1 MAGGVTVRQALAQ
14 CGLAPIDANVL
25 LAHALGRDRAW
36 LLAHSEDDMPQQAF
50 GVFLAAARRR
60 RDGEPVAYLTGR
72 REFHGIELEVT
83 PDVLIPRPE
92 TETLVD
98 AALALLPADT
108 PLRVLDLGTGSGA
121 IALAIARAR
130 PHAAVLGVDQS
141 DAAIAVARANAQRLA
156 IGNARFARSD
166 WFGALADLRFDV
178 IAANPPY
185 IAAGDPH
192 LLEGDL
198 RFEPRAA
205 LTPGGDGLD
214 ALRAVVASAPAHL
227 VPGGMLLVEHGHDQ
241 AEAVRALFVDAGARD
256 VRRHRDLAGHWR
268 VAVGCLTGGG

>member
-25 LAHALGRDRAW
+25 LAHSLGRDRAW

-256 VRRHRDLAGHWR
+256 MRRHRDLAGHWR
-268 VAVGCLTGGG
+268 VAEGRWP

>member
-1 MAGGVTVRQALAQ
+1 MTVRQALAQ
-14 CGLAPIDANVL
+14 CGLAPTDARAL

-36 LLAHSEDDMPQQAF
+36 LLAHATDELPQQGF
-50 GVFLAAARRR
+50 DVFFAAARRR

-72 REFHGIELEVT
+72 REFHDIELDVT

-98 AALALLPADT
+98 AALAHLADDA
-108 PLRVLDLGTGSGA
+108 PRRVLDLGTGSGA

-130 PHAAVLGVDQS
+130 PHADVLGVDRS
-141 DAAIAVARANAQRLA
+141 DAAIAVARGNAERLA

-166 WFGALADLRFDV
+166 WFGALGDLRVDV
-178 IAANPPY
+178 IVANPPY

-192 LLEGDL
+192 LVEGDL

-214 ALRAVVASAPAHL
+214 ALRAIIGSSPAHL
-227 VPGGMLLVEHGHDQ
+227 NPGGVLLVEHGHDQ
-241 AEAVRALFVDAGARD
+241 SEAVHALFVAAGARD

-268 VAVGCLTGGG
+268 V

>member
-36 LLAHSEDDMPQQAF
+36 LLAHSEDDLPQQAF
-50 GVFLAAARRR
+50 GVFLAAASRR

-268 VAVGCLTGGG
+268 VAEGCLTGGG

>member
-1 MAGGVTVRQALAQ
+1 VTVRQALVQ

-36 LLAHSEDDMPQQAF
+36 LLAHATDELPQQAF
-50 GVFLAAARRR
+50 DVFFAAARRR

-72 REFHGIELEVT
+72 REFHGFDLDVT

-98 AALALLPADT
+98 AALAHLATDAPQ
-108 PLRVLDLGTGSGA
+108 RVLDLGTGSGA

-130 PHAAVLGVDQS
+130 PHAQVLGVDQS
-141 DAAIAVARANAQRLA
+141 DAAIAVARGNAERLA
-156 IGNARFARSD
+156 IGNARFAHSD
-166 WFGALADLRFDV
+166 WFDALGDMRFDV
-178 IAANPPY
+178 IAGNPPY

-192 LLEGDL
+192 LVEGDL

-214 ALRAVVASAPAHL
+214 ALRAIIGRASAHLAPA
-227 VPGGMLLVEHGHDQ
+227 GTLLVEHGHDQ
-241 AEAVRALFVDAGARD
+241 SDAVHALFIDAGARD

-268 VAVGCLTGGG
+268 VAEGCWRESR